1 MMARVFTSSPPTVP
15 AGESYEQAS
24 RAGDFIFLSGQVAKD
39 ENRQWVGGDAANQA
53 RQIWRNIDRV
63 LAHMGATKD
72 DIAKIT
78 TILTNVADREAVTAV
93 RLDYL
98 GDHRPPHTGLY
109 VPVLGRPEIS
119 MEIEVIAH
127 VPEAKVSAT

>member
-1 MMARVFTSSPPTVP
+1 MRKVFTASPPEVP

-39 ENRQWVGGDAANQA
+39 ENGRWVGGDAANQA

-72 DIAKIT
+72 DIAKVT
-78 TILTNVADREAVTAV
+78 TILTDVADREAVTAV
-93 RLDYL
+93 RLAYL

-109 VPVLGRPEIS
+109 VPVLGRPQIT
-119 MEIEVIAH
+119 MEVEVIAYA
-127 VPEAKVSAT
+127 PKAGAPAA